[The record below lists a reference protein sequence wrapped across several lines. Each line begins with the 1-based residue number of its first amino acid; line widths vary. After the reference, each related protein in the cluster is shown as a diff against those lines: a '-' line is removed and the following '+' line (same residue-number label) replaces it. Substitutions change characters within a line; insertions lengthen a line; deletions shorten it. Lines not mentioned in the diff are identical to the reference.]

1 MVQTPCRQQRPVAPV
16 SPSVSPPLG
25 SVEGLNS
32 PDPMERSP
40 GSQPP
45 SPGPA
50 VSPAPADLD
59 PEAVRGALQ
68 EFVQELR
75 GAQRE
80 RVRGEGLRREPQSEP
95 DLLPT
100 RPPGCRMSFASR

>member
-1 MVQTPCRQQRPVAPV
+1 MVQTPRRQQRPVAPV

-25 SVEGLNS
+25 SVEGLSS
-32 PDPMERSP
+32 PDPVEHSP

-50 VSPAPADLD
+50 ISPAPADLD
-59 PEAVRGALQ
+59 PEAVRGAPQ

-80 RVRGEGLRREPQSEP
+80 RVRGEGLQAGALSLARILAGGLRP
-95 DLLPT
+95 LPS
-100 RPPGCRMSFASR
+100 GAH

>member
-1 MVQTPCRQQRPVAPV
+1 MVQTPRRQQRPVAPV

-25 SVEGLNS
+25 SVEGLSS
-32 PDPMERSP
+32 PDPMEHSP

-50 VSPAPADLD
+50 ISPAPADLD

-80 RVRGEGLRREPQSEP
+80 RVRGKGLHRSCGPGLADEGQGAAEGAQ
-95 DLLPT
+95 
-100 RPPGCRMSFASR
+100 G